1 MTTQLNHASPTHP
14 EQQIQA
20 NANAQPEVQFA
31 MSFLIRSADLQKA
44 LASQD
49 IDVNQY
55 EEQMHLLAAELADN
69 LLVWRETVNETP
81 RNKMFCLVDIQGVFR
96 RARFFNGEWQSGIGK
111 SLGWNPNHWCH
122 VKSPFILK
130 EPKVVLSNS
139 YKDFP

>member
-55 EEQMHLLAAELADN
+55 E
-69 LLVWRETVNETP
+69 
-81 RNKMFCLVDIQGVFR
+81 
-96 RARFFNGEWQSGIGK
+96 
-111 SLGWNPNHWCH
+111 
-122 VKSPFILK
+122 
-130 EPKVVLSNS
+130 
-139 YKDFP
+139 